1 MNYLSVEVRSLEQ
14 SGIQYVSVIFPQL
27 IWKIPRS
34 SILVYF
40 ICFSLMVLLRER
52 DTFQNPLQLWRE
64 AVNSVHK
71 YHFLSALSMCV
82 SSYMCVHVLLCVCAC
97 ICMLCA
103 YIHVTLWVQAALRS
117 NVNHAFPG
125 FKLPVR
131 LCCLARQLRTC
142 GYHCL
147 FHNENSS
154 TGYYT

>member
-1 MNYLSVEVRSLEQ
+1 
-14 SGIQYVSVIFPQL
+14 
-27 IWKIPRS
+27 
-34 SILVYF
+34 
-40 ICFSLMVLLRER
+40 MVLLRER
-52 DTFQNPLQLWRE
+52 DTFQNPLQLWRK

-71 YHFLSALSMCV
+71 YHFLSVLSMCV
-82 SSYMCVHVLLCVCAC
+82 SSYMCVHVLMCVCAC

-117 NVNHAFPG
+117 NVNHASLLRGCLPLLSIKTRSFPG